1 MPGAGGPGDGWAGLG
16 QGHPGQGHCWQPASW
31 LADAASL
38 RQGQAGPGQERCEPR
53 YFMTF
58 GDVDECM
65 IIYCTLPAAEPAEA
79 RAGLLLGAAP
89 CHHRPLRPAAGHG
102 HPHLRQVH
110 RAAGPEGGRAARHP
124 PAVPRPLPAT
134 ATGWLLQSGVYCSHN
149 NQGFV
154 SSL

>member
-89 CHHRPLRPAAGHG
+89 RHHRPLRPAAGHG
-102 HPHLRQVH
+102 NPHL
-110 RAAGPEGGRAARHP
+110 GP
-124 PAVPRPLPAT
+124 
-134 ATGWLLQSGVYCSHN
+134 VY
-149 NQGFV
+149 
-154 SSL
+154 